1 VILGETQSRRRA
13 HVRAT
18 VPLILVLASI
28 IISPVLRLS
37 RAASEPSKQ
46 LPSNAVATPSLYKSL
61 AEYFPVGAAVWKGD
75 LAGPHAELL
84 AKHFNSVVAERAM
97 KMGPLQPTEG
107 VFNFTDADAIVNF
120 AKAHH
125 MRLRGHTLVWHGA
138 TPAWLFKDASGN
150 DLLPGLRAKALVLAR
165 VRAHIRTV
173 LSRYKDDV
181 YAWDV
186 VNEVIDPNQLDG
198 FRRSRWYELTG
209 TEYIDTAF
217 RVAHE
222 VAPRAKLYIN
232 DYSTTDPVKRKFLL
246 DLVTDLKSRGVPI
259 DGVGHQMHINIEEPS
274 VASIVE
280 TIDMFSAVGVDNQ
293 ITELDVSVYDNS
305 SGSCSSI
312 PQDVLIQQ
320 SYRYRDLLDAFRR
333 LKGKISAVTFWGLAD
348 DHTWL
353 SKFPI
358 ERLDLPLL
366 FDTQLEPKLAF
377 WGIVDPVRLPALPID
392 SEELREFQRCS
403 APKPSKPKL

>member
-1 VILGETQSRRRA
+1 M
-13 HVRAT
+13 
-18 VPLILVLASI
+18 
-28 IISPVLRLS
+28 
-37 RAASEPSKQ
+37 
-46 LPSNAVATPSLYKSL
+46 
-61 AEYFPVGAAVWKGD
+61 
-75 LAGPHAELL
+75 GPHSELL
-84 AKHFNSVVAERAM
+84 AKHFNSVVAENAM
-97 KMGPLQPTEG
+97 KLGPLQHSEG
-107 VFNFTDADAIVNF
+107 VFDFTEADAIVNF

-125 MRLRGHTLVWHGA
+125 MRIRGTTLVWHEQN
-138 TPAWLFKDASGN
+138 PAWLFKDASGN
-150 DLLPGLRAKALVLAR
+150 DLLPGPESKALVLAR
-165 VRAHIRTV
+165 LRAHIGTV
-173 LSRYKDDV
+173 LSRYKDGV

-186 VNEVIDPNQLDG
+186 VNEVIDPNQPGG

-222 VAPRAKLYIN
+222 VAPQAKLYIN
-232 DYSTTDPVKRKFLL
+232 DFSTTNPMKRKFLL

-259 DGVGHQMHINIEEPS
+259 DGVGHQMHISIEEPS
-274 VASIVE
+274 IASIVK
-280 TIDMFSAVGVDNQ
+280 TIDMFSAIGVDNQ
-293 ITELDVSVYDNS
+293 ITELDVSVYDNP

-320 SYRYRDLLDAFRR
+320 GYRYRDLFDAFRR

-348 DHTWL
+348 DRTWL
-353 SKFPI
+353 RFLTG
-358 ERLDLPLL
+358 RLDLPLL

-403 APKPSKPKL
+403 APKLSKPKL